1 MAVKVGLVLGGG
13 GARGYAHIGVLRALE
28 KRKIAVEA
36 IAGCSMGGIVGA
48 LFSAGFS
55 SDKIYDIF
63 NDVDMFHLLDR
74 SRMGGLIGGKGITR
88 NLEKYLPATFA
99 HLKIPVAVTAVDVQL
114 GKVVVLN
121 QGELL
126 PALRATSA
134 LPGLFAAVRHEGR
147 ILVDGGLLNGLP
159 VDIIRTMTLYPVVAV
174 HTGAPPD
181 RTLVFDDERTFWEK
195 LREPVLRGKRPLIL
209 EMMMK
214 VIDVPQAPLTS
225 IRLSLNPPEV
235 LIRPPLDPDLKIED
249 YARIDEAVDA
259 GFEAACQK
267 LDENEA
273 VLRATQ

>member
-28 KRKIAVEA
+28 KRKFAVAA

-55 SDKIYDIF
+55 SDKIYEIF
-63 NDVDMFHLLDR
+63 SDVDMFHLLDR

-99 HLKIPVAVTAVDVQL
+99 DLKIPVAVTAVDVQL

-121 QGELL
+121 RGALL

-159 VDIIRTMTLYPVVAV
+159 VDIIRTMTLSPVVAV

-181 RTLVFDDERTFWEK
+181 RKLVFDDERTFWEK

-235 LIRPPLDPDLKIED
+235 LIRPALDPDLKIED

-267 LDENEA
+267 LDENES